1 MPTMALVIRTMARV
15 ALVLFAALSACAPL
29 PPAQKIREKLRLPPP
44 PADAALYAGLDLLEH
59 VPQKLRERP
68 QYADSVRFDPEVGVL
83 VRTLSWRVYG
93 DEITFVCAVGQRDA
107 AGPSAMLPELV
118 AGLGFVA
125 DELAPGDGLG
135 HASVVHARDP
145 DALVAWSRGNVSM
158 AIRQAGHPLF
168 VLRDVAE
175 TLDAKTQAQP
185 PLGED
190 AFPRLR
196 EVKCPNNL
204 ERVKLGTHVQ
214 FILQPE
220 GETGFLW
227 TGWKINELGRS
238 FAAWLHVDRMI
249 QAIYATRPGAFS
261 ITLWVA
267 NRRQLATCSSA
278 RFTVVE

>member
-1 MPTMALVIRTMARV
+1 MTVVIRAMAR
-15 ALVLFAALSACAPL
+15 ASLLLLISLAACATV
-29 PPAQKIREKLRLPPP
+29 PPAQKIRDMLRLPPP
-44 PADAALYAGLDLLEH
+44 PADAPLFAGIDLLEH

-68 QYADSVRFDPEVGVL
+68 QHADSVRFDPDEGVL

-107 AGPSAMLPELV
+107 AAPSAKLPELV
-118 AGLGFVA
+118 AGLGFGA
-125 DELAPGDGLG
+125 DELAAGGGLG

-175 TLDAKTQAQP
+175 TLDAKLQAQP
-185 PLGED
+185 PLAAD
-190 AFPRLR
+190 AFPRLK
-196 EVKCPNNL
+196 EVKSPNDL
-204 ERVKLGTHVQ
+204 ARIKLGTHVQ
-214 FILQPE
+214 FMLKPE

-227 TGWKINELGRS
+227 TGWTIRELGRS

-249 QAIYATRPGAFS
+249 QAIFATRPGSFS

-267 NRRQLATCSSA
+267 NRRQLATCSPA